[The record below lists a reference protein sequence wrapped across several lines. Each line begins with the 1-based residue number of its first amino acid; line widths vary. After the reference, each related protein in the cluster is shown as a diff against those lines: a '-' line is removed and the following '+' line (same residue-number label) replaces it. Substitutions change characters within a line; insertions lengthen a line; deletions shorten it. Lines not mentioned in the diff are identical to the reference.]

1 MIEFTR
7 SDVVRKSLPLLLQFW
22 AIWLACS
29 SAALGQQTIVNVP
42 SDALTPT
49 GQVFLMHETQL
60 SWGSKTPDYNTTNF
74 FAYGLNEQTELA
86 ITLYNV
92 DEFGSDAMAL
102 GVGFKSVRELHAEW
116 FADLEPKWTYGFLAP
131 ISLAEQ
137 DTAVGYFGFTHLTFA
152 VPQTELRLLGG
163 VAAGSRNLF
172 DEDAVSALVGVEYPI
187 SEHLAFTGE
196 WFSGPHNLSGLIP
209 GLTYHKERLILVAGL
224 KIPNSFDP
232 DKYGF
237 VLECGWFFGP
247 SHKSDVESAVE
258 FPHYGTR

>member
-1 MIEFTR
+1 MEFLR
-7 SDVVRKSLPLLLQFW
+7 SGAMLKSFRFVLQ
-22 AIWLACS
+22 A
-29 SAALGQQTIVNVP
+29 SAAWLVLSSVAAGQQTIVNVP
-42 SDALTPT
+42 SDALTPK

-74 FAYGLNEQTELA
+74 FAYGLSEQTELA

-102 GVGFKSVRELHAEW
+102 GLGFKTVKELSAEW
-116 FADLEPKWTYGFLAP
+116 FEDLEPKWTYGLMAP

-137 DTAVGYFGFTHLTFA
+137 DKAVGYFGYTHLTFA
-152 VPQTELRLLGG
+152 IPDTELRLLGG
-163 VAAGSRNLF
+163 VAAGSKNLF
-172 DEDAVSALVGVEYPI
+172 EEDAISALLGVEFPLT
-187 SEHLAFTGE
+187 EHLAFTGE
-196 WFSGPHNLSGLIP
+196 WFSGTHGLSGLIP
-209 GLTYHKERLILVAGL
+209 GITYHHDRLILVAGL

-232 DKYGF
+232 DKYGL

-247 SHKSDVESAVE
+247 SHKSDVESTVE